1 MCLVPFVFLRHSE
14 AVFEFV
20 EAAGIEHF
28 VESNKTTRY
37 GSAVPKSCLKKLTG
51 FGYLRHAYLGYLKAG
66 EVVTLGHQ

>member
-1 MCLVPFVFLRHSE
+1 
-14 AVFEFV
+14 V

-51 FGYLRHAYLGYLKAG
+51 FGYLSHAYLGYLKAG
-66 EVVTLGHQ
+66 EVLTLGHQ